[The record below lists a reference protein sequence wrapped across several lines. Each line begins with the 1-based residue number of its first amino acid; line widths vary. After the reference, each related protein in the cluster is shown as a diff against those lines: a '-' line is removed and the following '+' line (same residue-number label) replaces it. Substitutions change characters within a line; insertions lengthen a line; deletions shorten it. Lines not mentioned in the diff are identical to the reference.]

1 MKPEKTQ
8 KEGTINRT
16 NATNRKVTNIV
27 ANNPTISV
35 ITIDLSDLNTQIKRQ
50 RPTEWIFLKETIL
63 YCLQE
68 TLQI

>member
-8 KEGTINRT
+8 KERMIHST

-27 ANNPTISV
+27 ANNPSISI
-35 ITIDLSDLNTQIKRQ
+35 ITTDLSDLNTQIKRQ
-50 RPTEWIFLKETIL
+50 RLTEWIFLKETTL